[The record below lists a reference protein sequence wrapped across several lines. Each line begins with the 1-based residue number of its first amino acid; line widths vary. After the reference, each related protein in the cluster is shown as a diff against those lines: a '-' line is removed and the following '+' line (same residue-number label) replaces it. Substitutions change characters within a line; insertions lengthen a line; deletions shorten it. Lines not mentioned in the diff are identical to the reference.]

1 MTTAAVPTTA
11 QGRRMSDATR
21 MRLQQLAAFAGLV
34 VVTVFF
40 AFASDYFFTY
50 DNLVN
55 NVLVSVVQVGILA
68 VGTTLVIVTG
78 GIDLSIGFGIAL
90 TGMAAGRFLITMDL
104 PLIAGL
110 LLTVLVGALIGFIN
124 GFNISIL
131 GMPPFI
137 ATLAMMLVCQGL
149 PLVISGDGQSIYFD
163 ALPDYQSISSGTA
176 IPGVPNSVLVLLLC
190 AVVAWLLLNRT
201 LLGRYAFAIGSNEE
215 ATKLSGIN
223 VKRWKIIIYTVAGA
237 FTAIAGIVSSARIG
251 ASPTAGSGY
260 ELQAI
265 AAVVI
270 GGTSLSGGKGTIVG
284 SVIGALIIGVLNN
297 GLTVM
302 SVPRQWQ
309 FIILGIV
316 ILFAVYT
323 DMLRKRSESAH

>member
-1 MTTAAVPTTA
+1 MTTTVAPPT
-11 QGRRMSDATR
+11 GRRMNDTTR
-21 MRLQQLAAFAGLV
+21 TRLQQLAAFAGLV

-40 AFASDYFFTY
+40 AFASDFFFTY

-55 NVLVSVVQVGILA
+55 NVLVSVVLVGILA
-68 VGTTLVIVTG
+68 VGTTMVIITG
-78 GIDLSIGFGIAL
+78 GIDLSVGFGIAL

-104 PLIAGL
+104 PLILGL
-110 LLTVLVGALIGFIN
+110 LLTILVGALIGFVN

-149 PLVISGDGQSIYFD
+149 PLVLSDNGASIYFD
-163 ALPDYQSISSGTA
+163 ALPDYQGISSGTP
-176 IPGVPNSVLVLLLC
+176 IPGVPNSVLVFIVC
-190 AVVAWLLLNRT
+190 AVIAWILLNRT
-201 LLGRYAFAIGSNEE
+201 LLGRYAYAIGSNEE

-223 VKRWKIIIYTVAGA
+223 VRRWKIIIYVVAGG
-237 FTAIAGIVSSARIG
+237 FTAVAGIISSGRIG

-270 GGTSLSGGKGTIVG
+270 GGTSLAGGKGTIVG

-302 SVPRQWQ
+302 GVKREWQ

-316 ILFAVYT
+316 ILAAVYT
-323 DMLRKRSESAH
+323 DMLRKRSESTH